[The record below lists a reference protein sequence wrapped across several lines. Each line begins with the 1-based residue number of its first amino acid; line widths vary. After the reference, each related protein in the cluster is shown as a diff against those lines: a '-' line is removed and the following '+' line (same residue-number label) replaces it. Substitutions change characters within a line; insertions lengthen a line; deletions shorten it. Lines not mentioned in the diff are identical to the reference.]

1 MRFGVVTF
9 PLLLCVSHLFACTS
23 AVVSGKATRDGRPIL
38 WKQRDTGS
46 LENKLVFYAGGRYAY
61 LGVHNLEDSADL
73 EMFMG
78 SNTAGFSIINTQ
90 SYNLEYPRY
99 KGKMDEEGI
108 VMKKALTTC
117 VTLADFEALLR
128 ETAGKR
134 GVEANFGVID
144 ASGGAAY
151 YEADP
156 YNFRKYDVNDS
167 SVAPRGY
174 LLRTNFSVCG
184 TPEKGQGNIRYETET
199 DLFAKAEI
207 GGRLSVDFILNE
219 ATMCL
224 RQSLTKVDLAGEPL
238 PGSFE
243 SSSFVNFTDFI
254 PRHSTAGSMI
264 IEGVAKGEDPAL
276 TTLWLV
282 LGFPLTTPVFPVWVK
297 YADQVPTQ
305 FYSEKHR
312 PAALNDASLRLKSR
326 CFPLKIPEGKSYID
340 RAKVVNRQGTG
351 TLQQL
356 QRTDSALVLEGRR
369 LIVKMRSHSIT
380 AADVQKSYRDMM
392 RWMDAYYAKFGV
404 KL

>member
-1 MRFGVVTF
+1 MRLFVATCI
-9 PLLLCVSHLFACTS
+9 LLLQVSQLFACTS
-23 AVVSGKATRDGRPIL
+23 AVISGKATRGGRPIL
-38 WKQRDTGS
+38 WKQRDTGN
-46 LENKLVFYAGGRYAY
+46 LENKLVYYAGGRYAY
-61 LGVHNLEDSADL
+61 LGVHNLEDSSNA

-78 SNTAGFSIINTQ
+78 SNAAGFAIINTQ

-108 VMKKALTTC
+108 VMKQALATC
-117 VTLADFEALLR
+117 ATLADFEALLR
-128 ETAGKR
+128 ATTGKR

-156 YNFRKYDVNDS
+156 YSFKKYDVNDS

-174 LLRTNFSVCG
+174 LLRTNFSACG
-184 TPEKGQGNIRYETET
+184 TAEKGQGNIRYETET
-199 DLFAKAEI
+199 DLFAQASVS
-207 GGRLSVDFILNE
+207 GRFSVDFILKE
-219 ATMCL
+219 ATVCL

-238 PGSFE
+238 PESYE

-264 IEGVAKGEDPAL
+264 IEGVAGGEDPAL

-282 LGFPLTTPVFPVWVK
+282 LGFPLTTPVFPMWVK
-297 YADQVPTQ
+297 YADRVPAQ
-305 FYSEKHR
+305 FYSENHR
-312 PAALNDASLRLKSR
+312 PAALNNASLKLKSR
-326 CFPLKIPEGKSYID
+326 CFPLKIPEGKTYID
-340 RAKVVNRQGTG
+340 RAKVVNREGTG

-356 QRTDSALVLEGRR
+356 RSLDSALVQEGRR
-369 LIVKMRSHSIT
+369 LLAKMRSDTNAGS
-380 AADVQKSYRDMM
+380 DVQTSYREMM
-392 RWMDAYYAKFGV
+392 KWVDAYYAKFDV